1 MTCGEA
7 RELVTL
13 LRRRFL
19 ITTLTRAVLLI
30 VIGLSVFAA
39 WVSAGSELY
48 RRIFWGSASG
58 AGLAWVALMF
68 FSIRQARASNQAMA
82 FIASGRLD
90 LAEERLRGALQQFS
104 FFRNG
109 LLLACHNLAVVAH
122 GRQCY
127 PAAAELC
134 EGVLSLHKGIRKGLS
149 RGIGRTCR
157 ILLADCRL
165 FLGDAASALRAIE
178 PISLDDPVLN
188 LSEQLLFLPVELR
201 CRIAQADYAG
211 ATANLPWKL
220 RRAEL
225 LDSPKAALVH
235 ALLAEACRR
244 TGQSE
249 TAAFLQGRAEL
260 YHDLDELEDQY
271 GKLRDSTGNPNSTDN
286 NQDNATITGQ

>member
-1 MTCGEA
+1 MTYREA
-7 RELVTL
+7 CELVTL

-19 ITTLTRAVLLI
+19 ITTLTRATILI
-30 VIGLSVFAA
+30 VISLSVFAA
-39 WVSAGSELY
+39 WMSVESEMY
-48 RRIFWGSASG
+48 RRVFWGSASF
-58 AGLAWVALMF
+58 AGLAWITLMF
-68 FSIRQARASNQAMA
+68 FSIRQARVSNQASA

-90 LAEERLRGALQQFS
+90 LAEERLRGAIQHFS
-104 FFRNG
+104 LFRNG

-134 EGVLSLHKGIRKGLS
+134 EGVLSLHKGLHK
-149 RGIGRTCR
+149 GIGRTCR

-165 FLGDAASALRAIE
+165 FLGDTASALRAIE

-188 LSEQLLFLPVELR
+188 LSEQLLFLPIELR
-201 CRIAQADYAG
+201 CRIARADYAG
-211 ATANLPWKL
+211 ATANLSWKL

-244 TGQSE
+244 TGQPE

-260 YHDLDELEDQY
+260 YHDLDDLEDQY
-271 GKLRDSTGNPNSTDN
+271 GKLRNSTTDINSTDN
-286 NQDNATITGQ
+286 N